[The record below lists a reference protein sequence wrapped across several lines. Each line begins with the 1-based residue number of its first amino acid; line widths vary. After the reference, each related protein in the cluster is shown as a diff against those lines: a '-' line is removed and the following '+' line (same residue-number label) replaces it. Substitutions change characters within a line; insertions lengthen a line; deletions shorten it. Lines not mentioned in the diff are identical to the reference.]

1 MKFTAIIDIEGVN
14 PYVLVD
20 SARARRLKAGWKR
33 PMPVLVQINGQPDPP
48 WRINTMPRGDG
59 SFFLYLHGSVRT
71 ASATQVGDRVAVKVS
86 FDPAYRG
93 GPAHQMPETLAKGL
107 ARSKRAREAWGKLTP
122 SLQKEILRYLAAL
135 KSESA
140 RSRNVTRAMRV
151 LSGKQERFLGRD
163 WNR

>member
-48 WRINTMPRGDG
+48 WRINMMPRGDG

-71 ASATQVGDRVAVKVS
+71 ASSTQVGDRVAVNVT

-93 GPAHQMPETLAKGL
+93 GPVHEMPERLARGL
-107 ARSKRAREAWGKLTP
+107 ARSKRASEAWGKLTP
-122 SLQKEILRYLAAL
+122 SLQKEVLRYLAAL

-140 RSRNVTRAMRV
+140 RSRNVIRALRV
-151 LSGKQERFLGRD
+151 LSGKKERFLGRD
-163 WNR
+163 WNA